1 MLVVLVATFWLV
13 AYSWLPFTP
22 SVLVLLSVPAAT
34 LVTFLLPAFTPVV
47 VTLGPPVIVSPLLFR
62 VVVPPIIAE
71 VKTGFSA
78 ICTSRLPFASTTVF
92 RFLSE

>member
-13 AYSWLPFTP
+13 AYSWLPFTA

-47 VTLGPPVIVSPLLFR
+47 VTLGPPVMVSPELLI

-78 ICTSRLPFASTTVF
+78 ICTTKLPFASTTVF
-92 RFLSE
+92 RFASE